1 MSFSL
6 YKKSENYKSNPRK
19 EAMVAIFNQGVT
31 VAGAKA
37 DQDSDR
43 YHQFFYCP
51 TTVNCILGETLKD
64 FQVTYWG
71 IGKPFFV
78 QKGDRLDSVGGAILY
93 GRAVI
98 YITSEQR
105 KLLVEQIRK
114 VRSRY

>member
-1 MSFSL
+1 
-6 YKKSENYKSNPRK
+6 
-19 EAMVAIFNQGVT
+19 MVAIFNQGVT

-78 QKGDRLDSVGGAILY
+78 QKGDRLDSVGGAILS

-114 VRSRY
+114 VQSRY